1 MKVLIMN
8 IATNKYTQ
16 FVDDFY
22 KSCDQFFLPDVEVSH
37 LLFTDNMDF
46 ETTVDVPFRKS
57 YIEHKPFPEPTLKR
71 FHYFLQEREYIETF
85 DYVFYSDVDMKFVRP
100 VDPSEV
106 CSDLTLTIHPLIRTK
121 EQFTYETNPE
131 STAFI
136 DPTKE
141 GEHYFCGG
149 FNGGSSKT
157 FMRMSDNL
165 SNNIDKDEERDI
177 LAVWHDESHINRYA
191 INNPPTNIVDWCV
204 TDWHWS
210 RTGQGKLICLSKDH
224 AEIRS

>member
-1 MKVLIMN
+1 MKVLMMN

-100 VDPSEV
+100 VDPSEI
-106 CSDLTLTIHPLIRTK
+106 CSDLTLTIHPLIRKK

-136 DPTKE
+136 DPTRE
-141 GEHYFCGG
+141 GDHYFCGG

-157 FMRMSDNL
+157 FMQMSDNL

-204 TDWHWS
+204 TDWYWG